1 MNSSNP
7 ELSLAREYIYETGR
21 HLFLTGKAGT
31 GKTTFLQTLREDCP
45 KRMAVTAP
53 TGVAAI
59 NCGGVTLH
67 SLFQLPF
74 APFLPDNPNTRPH
87 YRFSKDKKA
96 LITSLDLLVIDE
108 ISMVRADVLDGVD
121 DVLRRLRRSD
131 KPFGGVQL
139 LMIGDLFQLPPV
151 VRNEDQALL
160 AGHYDSPYF
169 FSSKAL
175 AADQPAT
182 IELQKIYRQTDNFFI
197 ELLNK
202 VRNNTIDDATL
213 ASLNANVQKDASA
226 DKDSGTITLCSH
238 NRQADNLNRSKLA
251 ALPTPSHIFEADIE
265 GEFPEHTYPTGSSLT
280 LKKGAQVMFI
290 RNDVSLDKRFY
301 NGKIGTITHISKD
314 GIRVSCPGDKEE
326 IEVEASTWENIEYQ
340 LDQETQEIRQKKIG
354 LFRQY
359 PLRLAWAITIHK
371 SQGLT
376 FDKAVIDAHSAF
388 AHGQV
393 YVALSRCRTL
403 EGMLLST
410 PLSAKAIQTDP
421 AVVQF
426 SRQSQ
431 SNQPTAEQLE
441 ATRTLYQQRLMLE
454 CFDFGRLRSLL
465 RRFVSLV
472 LGNKSVIHLSGIE
485 NIEALQQHA
494 ENGIFTIS
502 ANFQRQLRSLFSQ
515 TTPAAQDPHIV
526 ERLTKASTYFKEKI
540 TSILVPPLTS
550 LHIDTDNKEL
560 GKKTGN
566 ILKLLDEEMNIKL
579 AAVQSCRDGFSPPQY
594 FRAIS
599 AAAVNAQKAATKK
612 KGTGGTRSA
621 HTAPTYSESDIAHAE
636 LFSALKKWRSD
647 KAESQGVPHFQVLHQ
662 KTLIQLVVHLPDS
675 LKALES
681 IKGIGPKLSER
692 YGDELVAIIRQYRT
706 DNNIEQVILPQ
717 PSAPAARSKK
727 TSTAEPHRKSA
738 TKQQDTTGDTRQQ
751 TFDLFEQGLN
761 IGEIAEQRQLMESTI
776 ETHMAAL
783 VEQGQVS
790 AASLLS
796 TEKLEELQ
804 KEIGAMEQKPLRT
817 IKEILPRS
825 VTYGEIRI
833 VQAHIK
839 YMASAQEIG
848 EQT

>member
-7 ELSLAREYIYETGR
+7 ELSLAREYINETGC

-31 GKTTFLQTLREDCP
+31 GKTTFLQTLKEDCP
-45 KRMAVTAP
+45 KRMVVTAP

-96 LITSLDLLVIDE
+96 LISSLDLLVIDE

-121 DVLRRLRRSD
+121 DVLRRLRRNN

-151 VRNEDQALL
+151 VRNEDQSLL

-169 FSSKAL
+169 FNSKAL
-175 AADQPAT
+175 AGDQLAT

-202 VRNNTIDDATL
+202 VRNNSIDATTL
-213 ASLNANVQKDASA
+213 ASLNANVQRDASA
-226 DKDSGTITLCSH
+226 DEESGTITLCSH
-238 NRQADNLNRSKLA
+238 NRQADNLNRSKLGE
-251 ALPTPSHIFEADIE
+251 LKTPPHIFEADIE
-265 GEFPEHTYPTGSSLT
+265 GEFPEHTYPTGSRLT

-290 RNDVSLDKRFY
+290 RNDVSVDKRFF

-314 GIRVSCPGDKEE
+314 GTRVSCPGDNEE
-326 IEVEASTWENIEYQ
+326 IEVEASAWENIEYK
-340 LDQETQEIRQKKIG
+340 LNEDTQEITEKKIG
-354 LFRQY
+354 VFRQY

-376 FDKAVIDAHSAF
+376 FDRAVIDAHSAF

-393 YVALSRCRTL
+393 YVALSRCRTF
-403 EGMLLST
+403 EGMLLSA

-421 AVVQF
+421 AVVEF
-426 SRQSQ
+426 SRQSR
-431 SNQPTAEQLE
+431 SNQPTAEQFE
-441 ATRTLYQQRLMLE
+441 AARTLYQQRLMLE
-454 CFDFGRLRSLL
+454 CFDFQRLRSLL

-472 LGNKSVIHLSGIE
+472 LGNTGVIHISGVE
-485 NIEALQQHA
+485 DLAGLQQQT
-494 ENGIFTIS
+494 ENDIITIS

-515 TTPAAQDPHIV
+515 TTPPAQDAHILD
-526 ERLTKASTYFKEKI
+526 RLAKASVYFQEKI
-540 TSILVPPLTS
+540 TSILIPPLAS

-560 GKKTGN
+560 RKKTGN
-566 ILKLLDEEMNIKL
+566 ILKLLDEEVNIKL
-579 AAVQSCRDGFSPPQY
+579 AAVQSCQDGFSPPQY

-599 AAAVNAQKAATKK
+599 TAAVNAQKSTTNKKRTGARGADAT
-612 KGTGGTRSA
+612 
-621 HTAPTYSESDIAHAE
+621 PTYSESDIAHPE
-636 LFSALKKWRSD
+636 LFTTLKKWRSE
-647 KAESQGVPHFQVLHQ
+647 KAESQGIPHFQVMHQ

-717 PSAPAARSKK
+717 PSVTAASSSESRQKG
-727 TSTAEPHRKSA
+727 T
-738 TKQQDTTGDTRQQ
+738 TKQQDTTKDTRQQ
-751 TFDLFEQGLN
+751 TLELFEQGLS
-761 IGEIAEQRQLMESTI
+761 ISEIAQQRQLMESTI
-776 ETHMAAL
+776 ETHMACL
-783 VEQGQVS
+783 VEQGQVA

-796 TEKLEELQ
+796 AEKLEELQ
-804 KEIGAMEQKPLRT
+804 KEVGAMEQKPLRT
-817 IKEILPRS
+817 IKEILPQS

-833 VQAHIK
+833 AQAHVK
-839 YMASAQEIG
+839 YLASAQKIE
-848 EQT
+848 EQPTS